1 MEGMRS
7 VVPRR
12 SLVRQSRAVAGAAAC
27 GLALLAAAACTSGGA
42 RSAGTRGGATPD
54 VAVPA
59 APRVMQY
66 RRVVMLEQLSETSA
80 NASIGDVNGD
90 GRPDI
95 VLAKGRHWP
104 LVDRVMLGD
113 GRGGFAAGYDL
124 GEASD
129 RSYSGLLVDLDGD
142 RDLDVVISNDR
153 PDPKRIYLNDGAGHF
168 SAAGT
173 FGNAEWPTRN
183 ASVADLNGDGRPDI
197 VVANRA
203 GGRGANYICLNRGGG
218 RFDGDCIA
226 FSRESATTIT
236 PADVDGDGDIDL
248 VVPNRDGGQSFV
260 YRNTGG
266 TGSPTFSAMPF
277 GPSDANVRIA
287 AVADLDGDQRQDI
300 VVIDEARGAAAYF
313 GMREGGYAAAVP
325 LDVRTRVP
333 YALAVADLNR
343 DGLVDIVVG
352 NSKAPSVA
360 LFNDGT
366 GRHFISVPFGDDRG
380 TVYGFAIG
388 DVNGDGLPDIAAA
401 RSEGP
406 NVVYLAELAAAKGR

>member
-1 MEGMRS
+1 
-7 VVPRR
+7 
-12 SLVRQSRAVAGAAAC
+12 
-27 GLALLAAAACTSGGA
+27 
-42 RSAGTRGGATPD
+42 
-54 VAVPA
+54 
-59 APRVMQY
+59 
-66 RRVVMLEQLSETSA
+66 
-80 NASIGDVNGD
+80 
-90 GRPDI
+90 
-95 VLAKGRHWP
+95 
-104 LVDRVMLGD
+104 MLGD
-113 GRGGFAAGYDL
+113 GAGGFAAGYDL

-203 GGRGANYICLNRGGG
+203 GGRGPTTSAS
-218 RFDGDCIA
+218 IA
-226 FSRESATTIT
+226 VAGVSTATASPFSRESATTIT

-343 DGLVDIVVG
+343 DGLVDIGGGEQQGAVG
-352 NSKAPSVA
+352 GAVQ
-360 LFNDGT
+360 
-366 GRHFISVPFGDDRG
+366 
-380 TVYGFAIG
+380 
-388 DVNGDGLPDIAAA
+388 
-401 RSEGP
+401 
-406 NVVYLAELAAAKGR
+406 

>member
-1 MEGMRS
+1 MEGMTR
-7 VVPRR
+7 VERRR
-12 SLVRQSRAVAGAAAC
+12 SLVRQLRRMAVASSC
-27 GLALLAAAACTSGGA
+27 GIVMIGAAACTSGSVRAAGKG
-42 RSAGTRGGATPD
+42 SAATPA

-59 APRVMQY
+59 EPRVMQY
-66 RRVVMLEQLSETSA
+66 RRVVMLEQSSETSA

-104 LVDRVMLGD
+104 LVDRVLLGD

-168 SAAGT
+168 SAVGT
-173 FGNAEWPTRN
+173 FGNPEWPTRN

-218 RFDGDCIA
+218 RFDGECLA

-248 VVPNRDGGQSFV
+248 VVPHRDGGQSFV
-260 YRNTGG
+260 YRNSGERG
-266 TGSPTFSAMPF
+266 TLTFSAMPF

-300 VVIDEARGAAAYF
+300 VVIDEERGAAAYF
-313 GMREGGYAAAVP
+313 GLREGGYTTGVP

-360 LFNDGT
+360 LFNDGS
-366 GRHFISVPFGDDRG
+366 GRRFSAVPFGDDRG

-388 DVNGDGLPDIAAA
+388 DLNGDGLPDIAAA

-406 NVVYLAELAAAKGR
+406 NVLYLAEPAAAIRR

>member
-66 RRVVMLEQLSETSA
+66 RRVVMLEQSSETSA

-90 GRPDI
+90 GKSDI

-203 GGRGANYICLNRGGG
+203 GGRGANYVCLNRGGG

-287 AVADLDGDQRQDI
+287 SVADLDGDQRKDI

-313 GMREGGYAAAVP
+313 GMREGGYTAGVP

-333 YALAVADLNR
+333 YALALADLNR

-388 DVNGDGLPDIAAA
+388 DLNGDGLPDIAAA

-406 NVVYLAELAAAKGR
+406 NVVYLAEGAREPTR

>member
-1 MEGMRS
+1 MEGMTR
-7 VVPRR
+7 VPREC
-12 SLVRQSRAVAGAAAC
+12 SLARWSREVAGVAAC
-27 GLALLAAAACTSGGA
+27 GLVFLAAAACTAGGA
-42 RSAGTRGGATPD
+42 RSAGTRSGATQA
-54 VAVPA
+54 VAVPSQ
-59 APRVMQY
+59 PRMVQY
-66 RRVVMLEQLSETSA
+66 RRVVMLEQSSETSA

-90 GRPDI
+90 GLPDI

-168 SAAGT
+168 GAAGT
-173 FGNAEWPTRN
+173 FGNPEWPTRN

-203 GGRGANYICLNRGGG
+203 GGRGANYLCLNRGGG
-218 RFDGDCIA
+218 RFDDDCLA

-260 YRNTGG
+260 YRNTGQR
-266 TGSPTFSAMPF
+266 GSPTFSAMPF

-300 VVIDEARGAAAYF
+300 VVIDEERGAAAYF
-313 GMREGGYAAAVP
+313 GMREGGYTAAVP
-325 LDVRTRVP
+325 LDVRTSVP

-343 DGLVDIVVG
+343 DGLIDIVVG

-366 GRHFISVPFGDDRG
+366 GRHFKSVPFGDDRG

-401 RSEGP
+401 RSEAP
-406 NVVYLAELAAAKGR
+406 NVVYLAEPAAAKGR